1 MEGEGPERLGKRE
14 LLQISREV
22 EKLERSLGGIKD
34 MNVLPDALFVVDVGY
49 ETIAVKEANK
59 LGIQVVAVVDKNN
72 PLTGIDYI
80 IPGNDDAIRAIKLY
94 TSATA
99 DAIIEA
105 KASVQVMTGNED
117 DFVEVKEDATAKKPK
132 AAKRKPAAKKA
143 KEANPEEASEE
154 VAEKEPVAAK
164 SDETAA
170 E

>member
-1 MEGEGPERLGKRE
+1 M
-14 LLQISREV
+14 
-22 EKLERSLGGIKD
+22 
-34 MNVLPDALFVVDVGY
+34 
-49 ETIAVKEANK
+49 
-59 LGIQVVAVVDKNN
+59 
-72 PLTGIDYI
+72 TGIDYI